1 MLSSRQSSAGADGD
15 GLKELLSV
23 AVCFKG
29 EVVEQHISGD
39 MQQISASQFLR
50 DASGGGSGG
59 GSLLRLLR
67 ERLAMEKRGVQKLE
81 QRASRQKKPVTFLV
95 SESSNWWRQLR
106 QLPLKEQSL
115 ILFTTMQ
122 ALLFTLHAA
131 ASFYVGPRILD
142 ADPAADAARYVDPT
156 PLAHR
161 SAYVGS
167 VCLLLATM
175 CAIDVKR
182 ALEGIEDATQ
192 LAMAVLITAGVGAP
206 VDRLRVH
213 GRRHPARGPPALP
226 GVPRLPHLPD
236 PERRRWRLRRRRAR
250 W

>member
-50 DASGGGSGG
+50 DASGGGGG

-95 SESSNWWRQLR
+95 SEIPTGGASCGSS
-106 QLPLKEQSL
+106 P
-115 ILFTTMQ
+115 
-122 ALLFTLHAA
+122 
-131 ASFYVGPRILD
+131 
-142 ADPAADAARYVDPT
+142 
-156 PLAHR
+156 
-161 SAYVGS
+161 
-167 VCLLLATM
+167 
-175 CAIDVKR
+175 
-182 ALEGIEDATQ
+182 
-192 LAMAVLITAGVGAP
+192 
-206 VDRLRVH
+206 
-213 GRRHPARGPPALP
+213 
-226 GVPRLPHLPD
+226 
-236 PERRRWRLRRRRAR
+236 
-250 W
+250 

>member
-95 SESSNWWRQLR
+95 SESSNWWR
-106 QLPLKEQSL
+106 
-115 ILFTTMQ
+115 
-122 ALLFTLHAA
+122 
-131 ASFYVGPRILD
+131 
-142 ADPAADAARYVDPT
+142 
-156 PLAHR
+156 
-161 SAYVGS
+161 
-167 VCLLLATM
+167 
-175 CAIDVKR
+175 
-182 ALEGIEDATQ
+182 
-192 LAMAVLITAGVGAP
+192 
-206 VDRLRVH
+206 
-213 GRRHPARGPPALP
+213 
-226 GVPRLPHLPD
+226 
-236 PERRRWRLRRRRAR
+236 
-250 W
+250 